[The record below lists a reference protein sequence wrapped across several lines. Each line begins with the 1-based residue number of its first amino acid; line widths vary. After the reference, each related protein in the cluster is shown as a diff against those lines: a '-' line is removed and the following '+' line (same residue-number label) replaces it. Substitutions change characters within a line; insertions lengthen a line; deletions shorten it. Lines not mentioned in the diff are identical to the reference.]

1 VVGWW
6 ARRLGPAGRPRPKE
20 WAGWLGWKRKEK
32 RNPLKLIYRF
42 RKINKEIRVTEIIGK
57 IPNIPRKL

>member
-1 VVGWW
+1 VGWW
-6 ARRLGPAGRPRPKE
+6 ARRLGPAGWPRSKE

-32 RNPLKLIYRF
+32 GNPLKLISRF

-57 IPNIPRKL
+57 IPKIPRKL